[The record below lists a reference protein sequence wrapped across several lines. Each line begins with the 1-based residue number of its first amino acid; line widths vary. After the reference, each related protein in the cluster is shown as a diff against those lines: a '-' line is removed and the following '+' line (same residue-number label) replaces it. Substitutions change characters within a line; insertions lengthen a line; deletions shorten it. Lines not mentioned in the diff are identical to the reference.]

1 MKKIL
6 HESIRNINII
16 KQQIEKTSLLQ
27 KPIVPTNNFII
38 AKGDSGASKHY
49 FTHAD
54 TKVLQNVT
62 PLTSTKVILPDNSM
76 LTSSHVGMLP
86 IKCKH
91 LSQQAKSATV
101 LKNLKSSSLISLGQ
115 LCDDNCNVILT
126 KEKIQIVKDNEIV

>member
-1 MKKIL
+1 MKEIL

-54 TKVLQNVT
+54 TKVLQSVT
-62 PLTSTKVILPDNSM
+62 PLTSYIT
-76 LTSSHVGMLP
+76 
-86 IKCKH
+86 
-91 LSQQAKSATV
+91 
-101 LKNLKSSSLISLGQ
+101 
-115 LCDDNCNVILT
+115 
-126 KEKIQIVKDNEIV
+126 